1 MKAIGLL
8 SGGLDSTLAVKIM
21 LDLGIEVIAVKF
33 TSPFCL
39 CDSGGC
45 CHAAEQ
51 AKRMGI
57 PLKLFAKGDDYLDVV
72 RHPRHGWGSA
82 INPCIDC
89 RIFMLKK
96 TKVYMEEIGAA
107 FLFTGEVLGQ
117 RPMSQ
122 HRRALDVIEREA
134 GLAGQIVR
142 PLSAQCLPP
151 TEAETK
157 GWIDRAKLPAIQG
170 RSRKDQIAMAKERGV
185 TDYPCPAGGCLLT
198 DKNFAAR
205 LRDFFAHNE
214 LVTMHDIALLKVGRH
229 FRSGNAKIVC
239 GRNKSE
245 NETLVRLRT
254 GSDSVLG
261 TLNCPGPTVL
271 LRGEATDE
279 AVQLAAA
286 IAAAYSDA
294 SAVEVTV
301 HLQSQG
307 KERELTLSKCE
318 RSKFQPHAV

>member
-8 SGGLDSTLAVKIM
+8 SGGLDSTLAVRIM
-21 LDLGIEVIAVKF
+21 LDQGVEVIAVKF

-51 AKRMGI
+51 AKRMGV
-57 PLKLFAKGDDYLDVV
+57 PLKLFAKGDDYLEVV

-96 TKVYMEEIGAA
+96 TKSYMEEIGAA

-122 HRRALDVIEREA
+122 HRRALDLIERES

-151 TEAETK
+151 TEAESK
-157 GWIDRAKLPAIQG
+157 GWVDRTKLPAIQG
-170 RSRKDQIAMAKERGV
+170 RSRKEQIALAKERNV

-198 DKNFAAR
+198 DKNFAAK

-214 LVTMHDIALLKVGRH
+214 LVTMHDIQLLKVGRH
-229 FRSGNAKIVC
+229 FRSGTTKIVC

-245 NETLVRLRT
+245 NETLQRLRHEN
-254 GSDSVLG
+254 DSILG
-261 TLNCPGPTVL
+261 TLDCPGPTVL

-279 AVQLAAA
+279 TIQLAAA

-294 SAVEVTV
+294 AITEVSV
-301 HLQSQG
+301 HIQSPG
-307 KERELTLSKCE
+307 IDRNICVYRSERHA
-318 RSKFQPHAV
+318 FQPHAV

>member
-8 SGGLDSTLAVKIM
+8 SGGLDSTLAVRIM
-21 LDLGIEVIAVKF
+21 LDQGVEVIAVKF

-51 AKRMGI
+51 AKRMGV
-57 PLKLFAKGDDYLDVV
+57 PLKLFAKGDDYLEVV
-72 RHPRHGWGSA
+72 RHPPHGWGSA

-96 TKVYMEEIGAA
+96 TKTYMEEIGAA

-122 HRRALDVIEREA
+122 HRRALDLIERES

-170 RSRKDQIAMAKERGV
+170 RSRKEQIALAKERGV

-198 DKNFAAR
+198 DKNFAAK

-214 LVTMHDIALLKVGRH
+214 LVTMHDIQLLKVGRH
-229 FRSGNAKIVC
+229 FRSGRTKIVC
-239 GRNKSE
+239 GRDKSE
-245 NETLVRLRT
+245 NETLQRLWHE
-254 GSDSVLG
+254 SDSILT
-261 TLNCPGPTVL
+261 TLDCPGPTIL
-271 LRGEATDE
+271 LRGD
-279 AVQLAAA
+279 AVDDAIQLAAA
-286 IAAAYSDA
+286 ITAAYSNA
-294 SAVEVTV
+294 AGLEVSV
-301 HLQSQG
+301 HVQSPG
-307 KERELTLSKCE
+307 TEHTLRVNKSE
-318 RSKFQPHAV
+318 RSTFQQHAV